1 MSLRPPPCEICFK
14 NRLQRETLLAEVSQK
29 LLITILSVLW
39 ADVSGC
45 WSHIEKGWGGGG
57 FPTLCFSEGEG
68 EGGLP
73 RLGIGHDTAVPVE
86 ATWFCGQ
93 PRVKELFVMETLQN
107 AIAPDSAFARI
118 SRMLLKFF
126 AMTWYS
132 SSECPLV

>member
-1 MSLRPPPCEICFK
+1 M
-14 NRLQRETLLAEVSQK
+14 V
-29 LLITILSVLW
+29 TILSVLW

-45 WSHIEKGWGGGG
+45 WSYIEKGWGGGG

-107 AIAPDSAFARI
+107 ATAPGSAFARI

-126 AMTWYS
+126 AMAWYS
-132 SSECPLV
+132 NSECPLV